1 MMGRAVMGAIG
12 CGCCEACWRADPVS
26 GTNHDP
32 EVTAP
37 MSTPLE
43 TEPGAASVAPEAVL
57 EGEKRIEGRSLGQIA
72 WARLKRDK
80 VALAGGFFVVFLVVV
95 AILSP
100 LIVNVL
106 GHPPNEFHQDLIGP
120 DLQVPTAP
128 FGGGSRDFLFGLETV
143 NGRDLFSRILY
154 GSQISL

>member
-80 VALAGGFFVVFLVVV
+80 VARAGVYCEVSLVLDAFLPR
-95 AILSP
+95 I
-100 LIVNVL
+100 IV
-106 GHPPNEFHQDLIGP
+106 
-120 DLQVPTAP
+120 
-128 FGGGSRDFLFGLETV
+128 
-143 NGRDLFSRILY
+143 
-154 GSQISL
+154 